1 MAVNVCCCVKLSP
14 NKKSIFGSSIKNQI
28 FYLVIVASLF
38 AVVSSADTETS
49 CAKVKTFFEKKGVL
63 LDVDIQEQA
72 NSGENHALSFTG
84 TDSGLMKINI
94 D

>member
-28 FYLVIVASLF
+28 MYLVIVASLF

-84 TDSGLMKINI
+84 TLIAA
-94 D
+94 